1 MTADL
6 LRHEAIAM
14 IVLPAAVIN
23 ATDIGSHAVEYA
35 LNHWKIFPLR
45 GKVPAIRGG
54 NGVLDAT
61 DDIAQVIQWWS
72 GDYRGCNI
80 GGQVP
85 ENLFVLD
92 IDPRHGGLAT
102 LVNQGPLTQT
112 LTTVSG
118 RGDGGVHLFYRRPP
132 GKLTAANLGPG
143 IDLKTSSGY
152 VVLPPSR
159 HPDTGRP
166 YIRIEHPIAA
176 PPRWLVD
183 LITEPKTVQPITP
196 PRRQSRLTGHLA
208 GSIVDE
214 FNANTSW
221 SDVLMPHGWACR
233 AIDPDGEGAIWLHP
247 THTSNCSATIWSDGR
262 LYVYS
267 TNTVFEVTEPGSP
280 RGYSKFDTYALLNF
294 RGDMTAA
301 AQAIRG
307 GR

>member
-1 MTADL
+1 
-6 LRHEAIAM
+6 M

-23 ATDIGSHAVEYA
+23 ATDIGTHAVEYA

-45 GKVPAIRGG
+45 GKVPAIKGG

-61 DDIAQVIQWWS
+61 DYINQIIEWWS
-72 GDYRGCNI
+72 GPYADCNI

-92 IDPRHGGLAT
+92 VDPRHGGLAT
-102 LVNQGPLTQT
+102 LATLEREHDQLPAT
-112 LTTVSG
+112 LTTISG
-118 RGDGGVHLFYRRPP
+118 RLDGGTHRFYRRPP

-159 HPDTGRP
+159 HPDTGRA
-166 YIRIEHPIAA
+166 YIRIDNPIAA
-176 PPRWLVD
+176 PPRWLIE
-183 LITEPKTVQPITP
+183 LITEKKAQPITP
-196 PRRQSRLTGHLA
+196 PRRQSRLSGHLS

-221 SDVLMPHGWACR
+221 TDVLMPHGWACR
-233 AIDPDGEGAIWLHP
+233 AIDPDSEGAIWLHP

-267 TNTVFEVTEPGSP
+267 TNTPFDVTEPGSP
-280 RGYSKFDTYALLNF
+280 RGYSKFDAHALLNH

-301 AQAIRG
+301 AREIR
-307 GR
+307 RQR